1 MIKLIAAATVVLA
14 FATSAQ
20 AVPRTPLPQ
29 SESMITQV
37 REGCGAGR
45 VRING
50 VCVLRRAGYRTG
62 YYGNNGTYGTY
73 GAYNRGYYRR
83 GYYGGMGYR
92 PGVYGTAYRRNGYYG
107 GRVARPAVRARA
119 VRRVR

>member
-29 SESMITQV
+29 SESMITHV

-50 VCVLRRAGYRTG
+50 VCVLRRAGYRAG
-62 YYGNNGTYGTY
+62 YYGDSGTY

-83 GYYGGMGYR
+83 GIFGGVGYR
-92 PGVYGTAYRRNGYYG
+92 PRVYGTAYRRDGFYG
-107 GRVARPAVRARA
+107 GRAYRPAVRARA
-119 VRRVR
+119 YRRLR

>member
-50 VCVLRRAGYRTG
+50 VCVLRRAGYRTIL
-62 YYGNNGTYGTY
+62 
-73 GAYNRGYYRR
+73 RL
-83 GYYGGMGYR
+83 
-92 PGVYGTAYRRNGYYG
+92 P
-107 GRVARPAVRARA
+107 VAMAPPIFTEEK
-119 VRRVR
+119 